1 LEVAVT
7 PERWQQV
14 GRLYQEALALDPG
27 ERTGFLTRACGNDF
41 DLRREVESLL
51 AAKSEAGDFLS
62 AGAMKDAAKMLA
74 DEKPLTLVGKT
85 LGHYQVLSLL
95 GSGGM
100 GVVYK
105 AEDTR
110 LHRFVALKFLP
121 AEVAR
126 DPQALARLRREA
138 QAASALNHPHICT
151 IYDIDEQD
159 GKTFIAMEF
168 LEGQTLS
175 HCIAGRPLELDV
187 LLSIGI
193 DVADALDAAHTQ
205 GILHR
210 DIKPANIFV
219 TRRGR
224 AKILDFGL
232 AKIMLVSGG
241 AMEAAARAAAA
252 QMTTMSDLTGPGTA
266 LGTVAYMSPEQARG
280 KELDARSDLFSLGAV
295 LYEMATGVT
304 PFRGK
309 TTAEIY
315 DAILN
320 GEPAPPAQLNP
331 QVPPQLQE
339 IIAKCLEKDVG
350 LRCQSAAEIRTD
362 LERLRRDSRPAR
374 TSSVAATGIT
384 PARHPMSVLWRFSKL
399 AMLLAPVLAL
409 AAAGFFWYRS
419 RSVHTLTEK
428 DVIVLADFANNTGEP
443 VFDNMLKEALAIDF
457 EQSPFLN
464 IAPDRKVLDTL
475 RLMERP
481 LDQRISP
488 EIAREVCL
496 RTGGKAMIV
505 GSISKLGSYYAIQL
519 RASNCESGDLLA
531 GTEAEA
537 ESPEKTLHALHQA
550 GSELRGKLGESLL
563 SLQKFNTPLE
573 AATTSSLEALRA
585 YSDGFRIWHQTGTP
599 EAFTLMKRAL
609 QFDPKFA
616 RTYDALCT
624 MYSNVGEASQS
635 ADHCR
640 KAFDL
645 RDRSSK
651 REKYKITAD
660 YYGNVTGEFD
670 KALEQYG
677 LWLHDYPRDPSAQN
691 DMAVVLFNLGHLDKA
706 AAGLR
711 NAIDQRPW
719 NVNIYS
725 NLTWAYINLGRA
737 EEAKAVIQEALNRKL
752 DDPGL
757 RASVYALAFFLGDEV
772 SMEQQ
777 LFIASGRPEFEEV
790 LLGLDS
796 DTQAFFGR
804 VKKARTVS
812 EQAAQSARRNSHQE
826 AAALGLARQ
835 AVREAQFGNQT
846 EAIRVAKLAQAQAP
860 GHDVR
865 ANAAL
870 ALAVSGD
877 TAAAHRAADELNRA
891 YPLDTM
897 MQNYS
902 LPCILAAVQ
911 ISHSQPRR
919 ALELLER
926 TRPYEMGEASLD
938 RMYPAYLRS
947 QAYLLAGEG
956 TAAAGEFEKVL
967 NHPGMVLNSHVGP
980 LARLGLARARMMEA
994 RSAHDPTAESAAKSK
1009 ARAAYQDFLNLWKD
1023 ADPDVPILQQAKA
1036 EYAKLQ

>member
-1 LEVAVT
+1 MT

-27 ERTGFLTRACGNDF
+27 ERTGYLARACGNDF
-41 DLRREVESLL
+41 DLRQEVESLL
-51 AAKSEAGDFLS
+51 AAKNEAGDFLS
-62 AGAMKDAAKMLA
+62 AGAMKDAAKMLV
-74 DEKPLTLVGKT
+74 DEKPVTLTGKT
-85 LGHYQVLSLL
+85 LGHYHLLSLL

-121 AEVAR
+121 VDMAP
-126 DPQALARLRREA
+126 DPHALARFRREA
-138 QAASALNHPHICT
+138 QAASALNHPNICT
-151 IYDIDEQD
+151 IYDIGDQD
-159 GKTFIAMEF
+159 SQTFIAMEF
-168 LEGQTLS
+168 LEGQTLKNR
-175 HCIAGRPLELDV
+175 IAGWPLELDA
-187 LLSIGI
+187 LLSIVIG
-193 DVADALDAAHTQ
+193 VADALDAARPQ

-219 TRRGR
+219 TKRGR

-241 AMEAAARAAAA
+241 GMEVAARAAAA
-252 QMTTMSDLTGPGTA
+252 QMITMSDLTGAGTA

-320 GEPAPPAQLNP
+320 REPAPPAQLNP
-331 QVPPQLQE
+331 EVPPQLQE
-339 IIAKCLEKDVG
+339 IIAKCVEKDVG

-362 LERLRRDSRPAR
+362 LERLKRDTRPAR
-374 TSSVAATGIT
+374 TSGAAATGLT
-384 PARHPMSVLWRFSKL
+384 PARLPESVPRRFRQL
-399 AMLLAPVLAL
+399 AILLAPVLAL
-409 AAAGFFWYRS
+409 AAAGFFWFRS
-419 RSVHTLTEK
+419 RPVHALTDK

-464 IAPDRKVLDTL
+464 IAPDRKVFDTL

-505 GSISKLGSYYAIQL
+505 GSISKLGSHYAIQL
-519 RASNCESGDLLA
+519 KASNCESGDLLA

-599 EAFTLMKRAL
+599 EAFPLMQRAL
-609 QFDPKFA
+609 QFDPEFA

-624 MYSNVGEASQS
+624 MYSNVGETSQS

-670 KALEQYG
+670 KAIEQSG

-691 DMAVVLFNLGHLDKA
+691 DMAVVLMNLGHLDKA
-706 AAGLR
+706 AARLR
-711 NAIDQRPW
+711 NAIDQRPG
-719 NVNIYS
+719 NVNIYA

-757 RASVYALAFFLGDEV
+757 RASVYALAFFLGDEA

-777 LFIASGRPEFEEV
+777 LFIASGRPEFEEA

-835 AVREAQFGNQT
+835 AVREAQFGNQM
-846 EAIRVAKLAQAQAP
+846 EAIRLAKLAQAQAP

-870 ALAVSGD
+870 ALAVAGH
-877 TAAAHRAADELNRA
+877 AAEAKRSADVLNRA

-911 ISHSQPRR
+911 LSHRQPRR

-926 TRPYEMGEASLD
+926 TRPYEMGAASPD
-938 RMYPAYLRS
+938 RMYPAYLRG
-947 QAYLLAGEG
+947 QAYLLAGDG
-956 TAAAGEFEKVL
+956 TAAVGEVEKGL
-967 NHPGMVLNSHVGP
+967 NPPRIVLNSHLGP
-980 LARLGLARARMMEA
+980 LARLGLARARMLEA
-994 RSAHDPTAESAAKSK
+994 RSAHAPAVANASRAKALTAY
-1009 ARAAYQDFLNLWKD
+1009 RDFLNLWKD
-1023 ADPDVPILQQAKA
+1023 ADPEVPILKQAKA